1 MDVFQLIG
9 DFLHL
14 LAVIML
20 ALKIL
25 ANKNVI
31 GIIWFKKG
39 LSYKTQ
45 EIFLVVFITR
55 YFDIFTGWKSMYLF
69 LMKIIFIIITAY
81 TMYLMKI
88 KKPFNL
94 SYDRESDSLPH
105 YYIYLAALLMAVLI
119 HKSLNPVDFMWSF
132 SIWLESLAILPQ
144 LFMINR
150 LK

>member
-20 ALKIL
+20 VLKIL

-55 YFDIFTGWKSMYLF
+55 YFDLFTGLKSMYLF